1 MQTDS
6 LFIEERLSDD
16 RHIRIVSDFDTI
28 RKYLKKGSDLW
39 GWCKYDAEEELRKNQ
54 NKLKDINIKRCSRAL
69 EIFKGDIS
77 LGIFKS
83 LSDIVRQSEE
93 RFGVKLNG
101 GQVSKVCNGKN
112 HNTKVLPLNM

>member
-1 MQTDS
+1 M
-6 LFIEERLSDD
+6 
-16 RHIRIVSDFDTI
+16 
-28 RKYLKKGSDLW
+28 W

-54 NKLKDINIKRCSRAL
+54 NKLKDINIKRCIRAL

-77 LGIFKS
+77 LEILKS

-101 GQVSKVCNGKN
+101 GQVSKVCNGKKPQYKGFTFKYVEN
-112 HNTKVLPLNM
+112 ID